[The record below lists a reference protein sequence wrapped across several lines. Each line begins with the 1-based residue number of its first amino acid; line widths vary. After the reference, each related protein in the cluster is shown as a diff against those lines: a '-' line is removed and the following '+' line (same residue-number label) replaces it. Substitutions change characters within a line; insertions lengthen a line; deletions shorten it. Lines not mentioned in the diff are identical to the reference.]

1 MTVAATT
8 LKLPQALKARVVRLA
23 KQSARTPH
31 SLMIEAIAREVERE
45 ERHRSF
51 VNEAMAADRA
61 IDRGAPVY
69 AAEDVHAWMK
79 QLAAG
84 KKSLRPKAWRG

>member
-8 LKLPQALKARVVRLA
+8 LKIPQKLKARVLRLA
-23 KQSARTPH
+23 KKSDRTPH

-45 ERHRSF
+45 ERYRSF
-51 VNEAMAADRA
+51 INEALAADRA

-69 AAEDVHAWMK
+69 AADDVHAWMK

-84 KKSLRPKAWRG
+84 KKVPRPKAWRG